1 MLTELA
7 SKAGE
12 KYWLYK
18 SLYLSMVTTIVFRFY
33 DSNLAAT
40 STCSFEINL

>member
-18 SLYLSMVTTIVFRFY
+18 ALYLSMVTTMVFLFY
-33 DSNLAAT
+33 DSNLA
-40 STCSFEINL
+40 CNIYLQFWN